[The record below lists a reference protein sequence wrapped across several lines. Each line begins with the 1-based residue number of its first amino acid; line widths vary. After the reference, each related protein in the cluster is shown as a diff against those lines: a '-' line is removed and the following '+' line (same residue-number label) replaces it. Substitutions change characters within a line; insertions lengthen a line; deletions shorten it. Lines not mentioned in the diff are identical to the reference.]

1 LYMILKFRRTALIN
15 FGLIV
20 QLIATTA
27 SLIANIYKENITILI
42 MININNITYN
52 VFVEKIFS
60 IYFTEIADNTSIALT
75 SIIFTVLS
83 VPVGFA
89 GSYFAAILP

>member
-1 LYMILKFRRTALIN
+1 MYMILKFRRTALIN